1 MAPSLGTLIV
11 SRCKRDQIFKKK
23 VLQALYKKLSTA
35 ELKSEFKSE
44 YAKRLRKACA
54 ALEKL

>member
-1 MAPSLGTLIV
+1 MAPSLGTLII

-35 ELKSEFKSE
+35 EFKSE